1 MKAKGYFGEFGGSFV
16 AETLVQ
22 PLQELDRAFED
33 AKRSPAFQC
42 ELGSLLR
49 DYAGR
54 PTALTFC
61 ENLSRKLGFKVYL
74 KREDLLHTGAH
85 KLNNALGQA
94 LLAKTMGKRR
104 LIAETGAGQHGVATA
119 VAAAKLG
126 LEAEVFMGSVD
137 MERQKPNVQRM
148 RLCGAKVTPVHSGS
162 KTLKDAINEAL
173 RDWSASFGDTHYL
186 LGSVLGPHPFP
197 SMVAH
202 FQSVIGREAR
212 RQLLK
217 AEGRLPDRV
226 IACVGGG
233 SNAVGVFSGFLGEPS
248 VKLTGVEAAGHGI
261 KSGLHAARFAAEGVG
276 GAAAE
281 GAGAGV
287 GVVHGTRTFLLQDA
301 FGQIRNTHSV
311 SAGLDYPAVGPMHAR
326 FHETKRVDYVSAT
339 DAEALKAFTLL
350 SETEGI
356 IPALESAHAVA
367 HLVRLKGQL
376 KKNSVVLVNLSG
388 RGDKDLDTACK
399 ELGL

>member
-16 AETLVQ
+16 AETLLQ
-22 PLQELDRAFED
+22 PLRELGQAFES
-33 AKRSPAFQC
+33 AKRSKPFQR
-42 ELGSLLR
+42 ELDSLLR

-54 PTALTFC
+54 PTALTYC
-61 ENLSRKLGFKVYL
+61 STLSRRLGFKVYL

-94 LLAKTMGKRR
+94 LLARTMKKKR

-119 VAAAKLG
+119 VAAARLG
-126 LEAEVFMGSVD
+126 LKAEVYMGTVD

-148 RLCGAKVTPVHSGS
+148 RLCGAEVRPVPSGS

-173 RDWSASFGDTHYL
+173 RDWSASFEDTHYL

-217 AEGRLPDRV
+217 TEGRLPDQV

-233 SNAVGVFSGFLGEPS
+233 SNSIGVFQAFLGEPS
-248 VKLTGVEAAGHGI
+248 VKLTGVEAGGHGI
-261 KSGLHAARFAAEGVG
+261 RSGLHAARFAGTPD
-276 GAAAE
+276 
-281 GAGAGV
+281 AGV
-287 GVVHGTRTFLLQDA
+287 GVVHGTRTFVLQDA
-301 FGQIRNTHSV
+301 FGQIKNTHSV

-326 FHETKRVDYVSAT
+326 LRADGRVEYVSAT
-339 DAEALKAFTLL
+339 DPEALKAFTLL
-350 SETEGI
+350 SEAEGI
-356 IPALESAHAVA
+356 IPALESAHALA
-367 HLVRLKGQL
+367 HLSRLKGKL
-376 KKNSVVLVNLSG
+376 KRDAIVLVTLSG

-399 ELGL
+399 ELNL